1 MLQSRHTNNPHTDK
15 CNCVLQD
22 IQVRVTVSLQ
32 DNKADYNMMHI

>member
-1 MLQSRHTNNPHTDK
+1 MRNEDVTIIQISVIV
-15 CNCVLQD
+15 VLQD